1 MYVDRKMGT
10 INSFTDLNCWQASR
24 KGVKEVSALIKTLP
38 DHEKY
43 DLSSNLIRA
52 ARSSTRNIAEG
63 FGRHHHRENLQFCRI
78 SRGSLTEL
86 IDDFITCLDEQ
97 YINEEKFQ
105 YLNQITEEAIRIL
118 NGYIRY
124 LKTKLD
130 S

>member
-1 MYVDRKMGT
+1 MMSK
-10 INSFTDLNCWQASR
+10 INSFTDLT
-24 KGVKEVSALIKTLP
+24 KTLP

-43 DLSSNLIRA
+43 ELSSNLIRA
-52 ARSSTRNIAEG
+52 ARSSIRNTAEG

-86 IDDFITCLDEQ
+86 KDDFITCSDEQ
-97 YINEEKFQ
+97 YINKEKFQ

-124 LKTKLD
+124 L
-130 S
+130 